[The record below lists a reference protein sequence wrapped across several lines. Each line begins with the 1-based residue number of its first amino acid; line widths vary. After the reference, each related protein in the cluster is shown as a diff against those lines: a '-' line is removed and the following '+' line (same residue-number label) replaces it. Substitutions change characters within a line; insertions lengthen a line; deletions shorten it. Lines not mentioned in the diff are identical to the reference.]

1 MSTVDDTPSPITVDD
16 TPSPER
22 LTNEDATGISKM
34 HDAMYEDA
42 PQEEDSE
49 E

>member
-1 MSTVDDTPSPITVDD
+1 MSTVNDITVDD
-16 TPSPER
+16 TAPER

-34 HDAMYEDA
+34 HDAMYDDDA
-42 PQEEDSE
+42 PQEEESE